1 MLVATCN
8 QLFQIRNET
17 RTIEIDDSIVRR
29 YASDAEKDRESY
41 TEVCDGCLSGPII
54 SGRSG
59 LSHPD
64 ESSSGSWNTE
74 SIHETS
80 KHKFEDHGE
89 CCYSDKALA
98 LVFQFKVTDRLS
110 A

>member
-1 MLVATCN
+1 MT
-8 QLFQIRNET
+8 QLYVGKRPIPKGIGRVIR
-17 RTIEIDDSIVRR
+17 RFVMFALHVPFILDV
-29 YASDAEKDRESY
+29 
-41 TEVCDGCLSGPII
+41 
-54 SGRSG
+54 SG